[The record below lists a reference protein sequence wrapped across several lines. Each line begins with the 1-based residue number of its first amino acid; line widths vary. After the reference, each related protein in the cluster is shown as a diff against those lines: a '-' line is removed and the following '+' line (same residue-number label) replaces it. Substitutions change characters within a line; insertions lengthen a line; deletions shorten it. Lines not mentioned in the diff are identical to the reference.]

1 MAYRL
6 QPKRPKPVEVQVPA
20 QKTSEV
26 PAIKVLFKNSSKTL
40 VQKPKEKS
48 EKKKQ
53 KLFYFIAE
61 DVVKHPVQLLDF
73 VRWIAVPREIR
84 SPKTQGE
91 YSKISNINPDTLSKY
106 KNIARF
112 WDEVARY
119 RTSLFRKWTSDVYY
133 GLVKRAKG
141 GNAREVEL
149 FAKLF
154 ESFSEKIR
162 VQDEPPRRELDE
174 KEKKQIADALTNIGL
189 ASIIKM
195 NKFEED
201 EEDEPEIN
209 G

>member
-6 QPKRPKPVEVQVPA
+6 QPKRIEPSEAQAPA
-20 QKTSEV
+20 QKIV
-26 PAIKVLFKNSSKTL
+26 AVKVRPKKSYKKH
-40 VQKPKEKS
+40 VQKKEEKS

-61 DVVKHPVQLLDF
+61 DVVKYPVQLLDF